1 MSQDLQ
7 IPMTAS
13 ELEAFEYFKDD
24 IKVLVDIGCRENFEY
39 SEIKP
44 AVKAYLFDA
53 NEYFINRLSNWISY

>member
-24 IKVLVDIGCRENFEY
+24 IKVLVDIGCRENVEY

-44 AVKAYLFDA
+44 AVKECA
-53 NEYFINRLSNWISY
+53 I